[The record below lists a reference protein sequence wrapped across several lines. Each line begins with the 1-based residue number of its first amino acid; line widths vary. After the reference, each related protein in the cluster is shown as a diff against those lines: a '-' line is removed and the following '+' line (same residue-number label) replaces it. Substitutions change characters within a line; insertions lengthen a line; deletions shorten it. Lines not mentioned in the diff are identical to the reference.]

1 MRTLLA
7 LFCAVGLSQVAWA
20 QQPVTAPTV
29 EDTALLRAILAAYE
43 PAPEEI
49 RVLAVEDLG
58 LLGDPRVI
66 NLLADFALDPY
77 PAVQLAAVR
86 ALRSYQHPR
95 AEEILANLIRHP
107 RPGEPVKLAALEGLA
122 FQRTR
127 SSQVL
132 LESIQADSRHGVRL
146 QTFARELLSRAAS
159 PAPSPK

>member
-1 MRTLLA
+1 MRNLLA

-20 QQPVTAPTV
+20 QQPSPAPSL
-29 EDTALLRAILAAYE
+29 EDTALLRAILAAYQ

-95 AEEILANLIRHP
+95 AEEVLANLVRHP
-107 RPGEPVKLAALEGLA
+107 RPGEAVKLAALEGLA

-127 SSQVL
+127 SSLVL

-146 QTFARELLSRAAS
+146 QSFAREFLSRAAS
-159 PAPSPK
+159 PASSPK